1 MVAGTGAVLTSRTMG
16 EMLAPGTS
24 PKRRWRP
31 GQGVVVTTN
40 GENGE
45 ALIREIVQGMAA
57 QDDWPG
63 QRPWGKGGMW
73 PSVLRAFWMMV
84 QERHRRAWR
93 GRPLVPVVKLRIRGF
108 RHVAVL
114 TRSRER
120 HGRQWSE
127 VTPAGSPLRQGAAT
141 ALSEMSE
148 S

>member
-16 EMLAPGTS
+16 EVLALRTS

-31 GQGVVVTTN
+31 GPSYGLGLRVAGTGRSLSFGQSGVNLGDWAQAVIYPRTGQGVVVTTN

-45 ALIREIVQGMAA
+45 ALIRAIVQGMAA

-84 QERHRRAWR
+84 RERHRRAWR
-93 GRPLVPVVKLRIRGF
+93 GRPLVPVVK
-108 RHVAVL
+108 
-114 TRSRER
+114 
-120 HGRQWSE
+120 
-127 VTPAGSPLRQGAAT
+127 P
-141 ALSEMSE
+141 
-148 S
+148 